1 MTVQLYRYTQ
11 KQENSGEDV
20 GDETIRLSLNT
31 KWMDE
36 DGNAEASSEDIPSDG
51 NIVVKVTGNGKT
63 YRAILNAANNWQ
75 AEVPGLPKYDSSK
88 TLISYTAVIESVNK
102 GTNILQVD
110 DIGEPAVSF
119 QESDK
124 SVTINGRVKTKED
137 LNEDMEVVFDANWI
151 DELNASAT
159 PSSDAEITAVITSS
173 DGSSHTVHLN
183 KSNNYT
189 ESVTLP
195 RVAHGVAVTHTVSYT
210 SSGTNVIQNDVSG
223 LEEFGG
229 DVSQIHVTGKM
240 RKVVAPNKMNLVI
253 DATGVISN
261 DGNPWAVRLDA
272 SGTIHTSDWQK
283 QKSFTPKKLDQDSPT
298 AYANDLDLTEAS
310 GQTAVYYFSIAADH
324 SNIRV
329 WSDSGNVVAT
339 WNGNFYDVKVTALP

>member
-1 MTVQLYRYTQ
+1 VFAIVIHLPFRNSISLVACKCKRNQKSTVTVKKEWSDGEAAHSGDSVTVQLYRYTQ

-88 TLISYTAVIESVNK
+88 TLIPYTAVIESVKK

-229 DVSQIHVTGKM
+229 DVICKWRLLKCGHRS
-240 RKVVAPNKMNLVI
+240 
-253 DATGVISN
+253 AT
-261 DGNPWAVRLDA
+261 A
-272 SGTIHTSDWQK
+272 SFLK
-283 QKSFTPKKLDQDSPT
+283 
-298 AYANDLDLTEAS
+298 E
-310 GQTAVYYFSIAADH
+310 
-324 SNIRV
+324 
-329 WSDSGNVVAT
+329 
-339 WNGNFYDVKVTALP
+339 